1 MLAWPTG
8 ATNAVIGDP
17 ITVAVAGAPSAR
29 RWKTRVVAGFASRQS
44 YSEMQYPNSSMCIRK
59 PLSAVRTFGVSPRHL
74 HNYLSG
80 EREWVRPSHWLC
92 GSGPDLSTP
101 AGMSAS
107 PQVEPLATVDA

>member
-59 PLSAVRTFGVSPRHL
+59 PLSAVRSFGVSPRHL
-74 HNYLSG
+74 HNYLSVALV
-80 EREWVRPSHWLC
+80 VRQWA
-92 GSGPDLSTP
+92 GPEHAGRNAGIAAGRALSD
-101 AGMSAS
+101 GGR
-107 PQVEPLATVDA
+107 VILR